1 MKTYINTDIY
11 QHKYFDTLKTVQQL
25 TEKYL
30 ELQQQSSSIKNIVG
44 VQMLNLIDT
53 IPESYTQQFYPEI
66 IKIVIDLKSANDK
79 LYLLFDT
86 ASSYIRTRTDI
97 FSKDN
102 LEKARWL
109 IMLLEQVPLLYGQLT
124 KIEMSITTA

>member
-1 MKTYINTDIY
+1 
-11 QHKYFDTLKTVQQL
+11 
-25 TEKYL
+25 
-30 ELQQQSSSIKNIVG
+30 
-44 VQMLNLIDT
+44 MLNLIQT
-53 IPESYTQQFYPEI
+53 IPESYTQQFYPDI

-86 ASSYIRTRTDI
+86 ASSYIRTRSDI

>member
-30 ELQQQSSSIKNIVG
+30 ELQLQSSSIKNIVG
-44 VQMLNLIDT
+44 VQMLNLIDI

-86 ASSYIRTRTDI
+86 ASSYIRTRNDI